1 MTPAI
6 YIGANDTTEGD
17 IPLHNNAGRAAPSS
31 TILESAVLHPA
42 GAEFRWPQFG
52 AIHPVPEYQ
61 QGTMANADEPELL
74 SLPSG
79 GRNDQVTLNLGRALS
94 SLLTVRTTMTNDTPG
109 LDQTN
114 SYSPITGSKWYKV
127 SPTMKDS
134 PTYRRPR
141 LDLTTKPSTQH
152 WLGQKSHLV

>member
-1 MTPAI
+1 
-6 YIGANDTTEGD
+6 
-17 IPLHNNAGRAAPSS
+17 
-31 TILESAVLHPA
+31 
-42 GAEFRWPQFG
+42 
-52 AIHPVPEYQ
+52 
-61 QGTMANADEPELL
+61 
-74 SLPSG
+74 
-79 GRNDQVTLNLGRALS
+79 
-94 SLLTVRTTMTNDTPG
+94 MTNDTPG